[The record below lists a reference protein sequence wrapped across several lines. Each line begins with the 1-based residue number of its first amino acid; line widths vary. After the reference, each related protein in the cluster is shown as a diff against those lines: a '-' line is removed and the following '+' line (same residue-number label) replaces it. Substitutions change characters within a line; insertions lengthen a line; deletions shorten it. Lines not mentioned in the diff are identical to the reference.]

1 MPSRRSFPSILV
13 LMLALLT
20 FLSFALAG
28 CSSSKPTATPA
39 NVKDLTVHY
48 IDVGQADSI
57 LIQTPA
63 GQAVLVDGGNR
74 DDGPS
79 VVKYLKSQ
87 GISRLD
93 AIIATHPHEDH
104 IGGLPDVLKQIP
116 VNTVYLPKAT
126 HTSKTYE
133 DLLNAI
139 KASGAQRVQAKGG
152 VNLNLNGVE
161 AKMLAPNSDSYE
173 ELNDYSAVLKLTYGN
188 TSFLLMGDAEAL
200 SESEILKKGYD
211 VRADVLKLG
220 HHGSSSS
227 TSDAFLK
234 AVSPKYAIISCGKD
248 NSYGHPHR
256 ETMAKLTKAKIGVY
270 RTDQQGTV
278 VARSDGKTINMTTSQ

>member
-1 MPSRRSFPSILV
+1 MPSRRSLPSILV

-28 CSSSKPTATPA
+28 CSGSKPTAKPT
-39 NVKDLTVHY
+39 NVTDLTVHF

-79 VVKYLKSQ
+79 VVKYLRSQ

-116 VNTVYLPKAT
+116 VNTVYLPKAA

-152 VNLNLNGVE
+152 VNLNLNGME

-173 ELNDYSAVLKLTYGN
+173 DLNDYSAVLKLTYGS

-278 VARSDGKTINMTTSQ
+278 VARSDGKTINMTTSR